1 LLPALVRAE
10 IEDLAMRRFILIAVG
25 LLLAPPVRAAPPPD
39 ADGTLAPWFQSL
51 RQPNTGVSCCS
62 MADCRTVDY
71 RTDGD
76 SYEALIEGR
85 WIIVPREKILQRID
99 NPTGRA
105 VVCWTPAL
113 GVLCF
118 VRASEI

>member
-1 LLPALVRAE
+1 
-10 IEDLAMRRFILIAVG
+10 MTRFNLIAAG
-25 LLLAPPVRAAPPPD
+25 LLLAAPALAEPPPD

-51 RQPNTGVSCCS
+51 RQPDTGVSCCS
-62 MADCRTVDY
+62 IADCRTVDY

-76 SYEALIEGR
+76 RYEAFIEGR

-105 VVCWTPAL
+105 VLCWTPAM
-113 GVLCF
+113 GVMCF